1 MRILLIAALATV
13 SCVVQAQGQDGFGAW
28 PAVSDKE
35 LQASAG
41 KADLSQLSQ
50 AHNAATVAN
59 NSVNGTSTTGGIVID
74 GNAMQHMTGLAVMN
88 ANTGNNVAIN
98 ATMNV
103 NIAIIRP

>member
-1 MRILLIAALATV
+1 MRISLTTILLFMACGA
-13 SCVVQAQGQDGFGAW
+13 QAQDGFGAW
-28 PAVSDKE
+28 PAVSDSE

-41 KADLSQLSQ
+41 RADLAQMAQ
-50 AHNAATVAN
+50 AVNTATVAN
-59 NSVNGTSTTGGIVID
+59 NAVIGNSATGAIAID
-74 GNAMQHMTGLAVMN
+74 GNALQNLTGLAVIN